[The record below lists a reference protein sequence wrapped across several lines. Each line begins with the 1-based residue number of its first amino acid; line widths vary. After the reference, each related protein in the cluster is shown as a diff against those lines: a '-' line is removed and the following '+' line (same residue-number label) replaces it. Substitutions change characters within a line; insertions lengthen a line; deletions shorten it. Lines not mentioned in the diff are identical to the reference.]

1 MKKIIITAM
10 FIPSLTSA
18 TQDVTPEALA
28 ALHFNQ
34 WYISQIIAGKA
45 PLTDYPALSRYIT
58 RETIGKL
65 KAMNKLDPNKND
77 LPDADMFI
85 KAQGYEDDWKT
96 VNVVAQ
102 DYDAA
107 CMQVYVSFG
116 KKKDHTVIDCMVKE
130 DGTWKVQSVANQ
142 GIPDNVISE

>member
-1 MKKIIITAM
+1 M

-85 KAQGYEDDWKT
+85 KARGYEDDWKT

-116 KKKDHTVIDCMVKE
+116 KKRITLSLTAWSKKMGHGKYSLWPIRVFRIT
-130 DGTWKVQSVANQ
+130 
-142 GIPDNVISE
+142 